1 MGIVE
6 DYKIGNTRIK
16 VADDYYSART
26 DEDTKRILQRIAT
39 SAYRH
44 FNAVNEDT
52 SDAMA
57 NVS

>member
-16 VADDYYSART
+16 VADDYYSTRT
-26 DEDTKRILQRIAT
+26 DEDTKRILQRIVT

-44 FNAVNEDT
+44 FNAKDEDA